1 MKILT
6 VTHYFASNNYGVEII
21 ADRIRRGLI
30 LKGHEVP
37 WLAASAHNRVTHSHA
52 QEEGEIE
59 IPAWDFIRAKWDL
72 AFPLFSPHQLPKI
85 WREVSK
91 CDIVHLHEAFY
102 PLNQTALWIAALLR
116 KPVVITQHIADMP
129 VAGWLRGRAVS
140 LANSFLTRPAF
151 MIAKRICF
159 YSERTQAHFATWAA
173 NKTSFIHNGCDHH
186 LFRPL
191 STADRIQLRETFD
204 LPRDKKLILFV
215 GRFIEK
221 KGLLKL
227 EPTVRAYPDFHFIF
241 IGEGPLN
248 PAHWAVD
255 NITTLPPTNHERLS
269 QYYQVADHL
278 VLPAIGEGMP
288 LVVQE
293 ALCSGLEAIVSQEI
307 INACPPIAN
316 WVIDA
321 GPAGR
326 DLSDKMAECGRTAND
341 NKLRTARSNFAKGLW
356 DWSQCVDAYEQMF
369 FEVWDSTKGT

>member
-30 LKGHEVP
+30 LKGHEVR
-37 WLAASAHNRVTHSHA
+37 WLAASAHNQVTYSHP
-52 QEEGEIE
+52 QEEGEIG

-72 AFPLFSPHQLPKI
+72 AFPLFSPHHLPQI
-85 WREVSK
+85 WREVSR

-102 PLNQTALWIAALLR
+102 PLNQLVLWIAVMLR

-129 VAGWLRGRAVS
+129 VTGWLRGRAVA
-140 LANSFLTRPAF
+140 LANGCLTRPAF

-159 YSERTQAHFATWAA
+159 YSERTRAYFATWTS

-191 STADRIQLRETFD
+191 STTERVQLRETLD
-204 LPRDKKLILFV
+204 LPRQKKLILFI

-227 EPTVRAYPDFHFIF
+227 ESAVRAHPELHFLF
-241 IGEGPLN
+241 IGEGPLD
-248 PAHWAVD
+248 PLRWPVD
-255 NITTLPPTNHERLS
+255 NITILPPTNHKRLS
-269 QYYQVADHL
+269 QYYQVADQF

-288 LVVQE
+288 LVIQE
-293 ALCSGLEAIVSQEI
+293 ALCSGLEAIVSREI
-307 INACPPIAN
+307 IEACPMIAN
-316 WVIDA
+316 WVVDA

-326 DLSDKMAECGRTAND
+326 DLDDKLTKSGRTVTD
-341 NKLRTARSNFAKGLW
+341 DRLRTARSNFARELW
-356 DWSQCVDAYEQMF
+356 DWPRCIDAYEHMF
-369 FEVWDSTKGT
+369 LDVWSSKKGT